1 MSLSGVRRWVMG
13 SAVGLVVLAGS
24 ACAEVPASTSP
35 GQYASRAEVKSFAAE
50 TAKSTGIPLAQ
61 IQQWLNAAEYQ
72 PSIIAAMNRPAES
85 KTWGEYRPIF
95 LTQKRIDAGVDFWNE
110 HAAALQQAADR
121 YRVDPQIIVAIV
133 GVETFFG
140 QRMGNYRLLDALAT
154 LGFDYPKRGA
164 FFRGQLKDLFVL
176 ANKEHLDLS
185 EAKGSYAGAMGMPQ
199 FIPSSYL
206 AYAVDGNGDGR
217 VDLFHSDA
225 DVFASVANYFAEHGW
240 VDHAPVA
247 FEVTLDARQQAAVA
261 SQLNTGRDLKPKW
274 TAGALRQLGVTLP
287 KDLFLPDNEKLML
300 FTLTDGDKVAYWIG
314 LNNFYVITRY
324 NYSVLYAM
332 AVWQLGQAIADARRA
347 QMTTGQRE

>member
-1 MSLSGVRRWVMG
+1 MRRWAWWVAVAAMSLAGV
-13 SAVGLVVLAGS
+13 
-24 ACAEVPASTSP
+24 ACAAVPTQPEP
-35 GQYASRAEVKSFAAE
+35 GHYATRADVRAFAAD

-61 IQQWLNAAEYQ
+61 IQQWLDAAQYQ
-72 PSIIAAMNRPAES
+72 PSIIAAMTRPAES

-95 LTQKRIDAGVDFWNE
+95 ITPKRIEAGVDFWNE
-110 HAAALQQAADR
+110 HAAALSQAAER
-121 YRVDPQIIVAIV
+121 YGVDAQTIVAIV

-140 QRMGNYRLLDALAT
+140 QRMGNYRLIDALAT

-176 ANKEHLDLS
+176 AQKEHLDLN
-185 EAKGSYAGAMGMPQ
+185 EARGSYAGAMGMPQ

-217 VDLFHSDA
+217 ADLFHSDA

-240 VDHAPVA
+240 VNHAPVA

-261 SQLNTGRDLKPKW
+261 GQLNSGRDLKPKL
-274 TAGALRQLGVTLP
+274 TAGALRQLGIALP
-287 KDLFLPDNEKLML
+287 KDLFLPDTEKLML
-300 FTLTDGDKVAYWIG
+300 FTLTDGDKVAYWVG

-332 AVWQLGQAIADARRA
+332 AVWQLGKAIQAARQA
-347 QMTTGQRE
+347 QLSAGTGAAQ

>member
-1 MSLSGVRRWVMG
+1 MLS
-13 SAVGLVVLAGS
+13 LAGS
-24 ACAEVPASTSP
+24 ACAEVPTQP
-35 GQYASRAEVKSFAAE
+35 VTGHYASRADVRSFAVE
-50 TAKSTGIPLAQ
+50 TAKTTGIPLSQ
-61 IQQWLNAAEYQ
+61 IQQWLDAAQFQ
-72 PSIIAAMNRPAES
+72 PSIISAMNRPAES

-95 LTQKRIDAGVDFWNE
+95 ITPKRIDAGVDFWNE
-110 HAAALQQAADR
+110 HAAALQKAADQ
-121 YRVDPQIIVAIV
+121 YGVDPQIIVAIV

-140 QRMGNYRLLDALAT
+140 QRMGNYRLVDALAT

-176 ANKEHLDLS
+176 ASKEHLDLN

-217 VDLFHSDA
+217 VDLFHNDA

-247 FEVTLDARQQAAVA
+247 FEVQLNAQQQAAVA
-261 SQLNTGRDLKPKW
+261 SQLNTGRALKPKF
-274 TAGALRQLGVTLP
+274 TAGGLRQLGVALP
-287 KDLFLPDNEKLML
+287 KDMFLPDNEKLML
-300 FTLTDGDKVAYWIG
+300 FTLTDGDNAAYWVG

-332 AVWQLGQAIADARRA
+332 AVWQLGQAIAQARQA
-347 QMTTGQRE
+347 QMTSGQRP

>member
-1 MSLSGVRRWVMG
+1 MSEVRVRRGILAAMVALA
-13 SAVGLVVLAGS
+13 SLAGS
-24 ACAEVPASTSP
+24 ACAEVPMQAVP
-35 GQYASRAEVKSFAAE
+35 GQYSSRADVRSFAVQ
-50 TAKSTGIPLAQ
+50 TAQSTGIPLAQ
-61 IQQWLNAAEYQ
+61 IQQWLDAAKFQ
-72 PSIIAAMNRPAES
+72 PSIISAMNRPAES

-95 LTQKRIDAGVDFWNE
+95 ITQKRIDAGVDFWNE

-121 YRVDPQIIVAIV
+121 YHVDPQIIVAIV

-140 QRMGNYRLLDALAT
+140 QRMGSYRLIDSLAT

-176 ANKEHLDLS
+176 ASQQHLDLN
-185 EAKGSYAGAMGMPQ
+185 EARGSYAGAMGMPQ

-217 VDLFHSDA
+217 IDLFHSDA

-247 FEVTLDARQQAAVA
+247 FEVSLNARQQAAVA
-261 SQLNTGRDLKPKW
+261 NQLNTGRDLKPQW
-274 TAGALRQLGVTLP
+274 TAGQLRQLGIILP

-300 FTLTDGDKVAYWIG
+300 FTLTDGDKVSYWVG
-314 LNNFYVITRY
+314 LNNLFVITRY
-324 NYSVLYAM
+324 NHSVLYAM
-332 AVWQLGQAIADARRA
+332 AVWQLGQAIADARQA
-347 QMTTGQRE
+347 QMTVGQRP